1 MIMEAE
7 KKKKNRSVEPTV
19 LEWSRYLVLD
29 KCLRDQHRY
38 YHMEDLVTAVNKM
51 LVRYDFTPV
60 SERTI
65 SSDLKFMQSGEGFNA
80 VLAKRYDGHTKIYTY
95 EDPHFT
101 IMKLPMTDRESDLLS
116 ATIMMLGRFRGMPN
130 YPWLENTL
138 RMLRVKFN
146 VGRKTA
152 SVVLSQNEELKG
164 LDDWFEPLFEA
175 CRKRLIVTMM
185 YQRLDRMDKEPVERV
200 VKPYQMRQYNNRW
213 YLVGRE
219 DSKVTKKQIEENKP
233 ILEMVVVPIDR
244 IRELTIE
251 TVDERDAREKDGG
264 KFIMPSDEKIEKWFK
279 DVVGV
284 SRQPGAEPEPVKVKA
299 WGLTAHFMETKPIH
313 PSQKVIEEGEMT
325 VEGPWYKKNPLK
337 VRYKVFEMMVIP
349 NEPLIQALLV
359 YANECEVLEPKSLR
373 EKIATRAEA
382 ILKYNDKKE

>member
-1 MIMEAE
+1 MAE
-7 KKKKNRSVEPTV
+7 DRKRKNRTVEPTV

-51 LVRYDFTPV
+51 LERYDFTPV
-60 SERTI
+60 RDRTI
-65 SSDLKFMQSGEGFNA
+65 SKDLKYMQSGEGFNA

-95 EDPHFT
+95 DDPHFS

-130 YPWLENTL
+130 YSWLENTL

-152 SVVLSQNEELKG
+152 SVVLSQNEKLKG
-164 LDDWFEPLFEA
+164 IDDWFEPLFEA
-175 CRKRLIVTMM
+175 CRKRLIVTMQ
-185 YQRLDRMDKEPVERV
+185 YNRFDRLDKPAVERV
-200 VKPYQMRQYNNRW
+200 VEPYQMRQYNNRW

-219 DSKVTKKQIEENKP
+219 ETKQP
-233 ILEMVVVPIDR
+233 RLEMVVVPIDR
-244 IRELTIE
+244 ILELRME
-251 TVDERDAREKDGG
+251 SVEDRDAREKENG
-264 KFIMPSDEKIEKWFK
+264 KYFVPTDAQVDAYFK

-284 SRQPGAEPEPVKVKA
+284 SRNPESKPKLVKVKA
-299 WGLTAHFMETKPIH
+299 WGLTAHFIDTKPIH
-313 PSQKVIEEGEMT
+313 PSQEVIEEGEMM
-325 VEGPWYKKNPLK
+325 VDGPWYKKNPLK
-337 VRYKVFEMMVIP
+337 VAYKVFQWNVIP

-359 YANECEVLEPKSLR
+359 YANECEVLEPDTLR
-373 EKIATRAEA
+373 RQIAQRAKA
-382 ILKYNDKKE
+382 ILAYNDTMGDTTP